1 MAVQE
6 DAAALR
12 PAELELEVIGHTAPV
27 EVEDDA
33 ALGSIPADELG
44 IEMGPM
50 RMAERGIVDGL
61 DDIRLPL
68 GIRPEKDVDAR
79 LQG

>member
-44 IEMGPM
+44 IEMGPV
-50 RMAERGIVDGL
+50 RMAE
-61 DDIRLPL
+61 
-68 GIRPEKDVDAR
+68 
-79 LQG
+79 